1 MLTELGII
9 CKDNNGFFMINAMI
23 VDLRNVKMKSESNI
37 VSATKNNIVISENSA
52 DI

>member
-9 CKDNNGFFMINAMI
+9 CKDNQGVFMINAMI

-37 VSATKNNIVISENSA
+37 VSATKNNIVIS
-52 DI
+52 